1 MAVAFA
7 RCHAAWMNAA
17 WIGFLSLRTEFRL
30 GFPKADH
37 LSSKRV
43 GQRSP
48 SIRIMWVQLNGSAQQ
63 RFCAL

>member
-1 MAVAFA
+1 MWLLLEA
-7 RCHAAWMNAA
+7 RPV
-17 WIGFLSLRTEFRL
+17 S
-30 GFPKADH
+30 DH

-48 SIRIMWVQLNGSAQQ
+48 SIRMMWVQCNGSAQQ